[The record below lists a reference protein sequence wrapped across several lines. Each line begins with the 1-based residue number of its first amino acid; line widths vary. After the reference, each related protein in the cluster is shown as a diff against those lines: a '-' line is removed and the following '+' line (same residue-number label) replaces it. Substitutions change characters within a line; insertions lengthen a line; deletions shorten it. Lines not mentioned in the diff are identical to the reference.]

1 MILAVKF
8 FKKASKNITSRLL
21 KMKLNLKYVKFS
33 NALMGNNYF
42 VIQNKLK
49 LQSFEVFLFLV

>member
-49 LQSFEVFLFLV
+49 LQFF

>member
-8 FKKASKNITSRLL
+8 FKKASKNFTSRLL
-21 KMKLNLKYVKFS
+21 KMRLNLKYVKFS

-49 LQSFEVFLFLV
+49 LQFLKFFYF